1 MRHFLLFLALLI
13 PSVAQAENP
22 PAGQS
27 TKVIVVRH
35 AEKDGAGDDARL
47 TKAGVE
53 RANALAHALEAAG
66 VKAIFATGPART
78 IDTAKPLADRLKL
91 AVKEVGDPAK
101 LATEIAGINA
111 KDPGRTVLVVGR
123 TTNIRQIIK
132 ALGATDAVADE
143 ASAGIRVE
151 RYDEMLVCTLQN
163 GSVGVLRLRYGA
175 PAPGGDEMK
184 MQTGK

>member
-1 MRHFLLFLALLI
+1 MRHILLVLALLI
-13 PSVAQAENP
+13 PNAARAENP
-22 PAGQS
+22 PGQS

-35 AEKDGAGDDARL
+35 AEKDGAGDDAHL
-47 TKAGVE
+47 TRAGVE

-78 IDTAKPLADRLKL
+78 IDTAKPLADKLKL
-91 AVKEVGDPAK
+91 PVKEVGDPAK
-101 LATEIAGINA
+101 LATEITGIST
-111 KDPGRTVLVVGR
+111 KDPGCTILVVGR

-132 ALGATDAVADE
+132 AMGATDAVADE

-163 GSVGVLRLRYGA
+163 GSVSVLRLRYGA
-175 PAPGGDEMK
+175 ATPGGDGMK
-184 MQTGK
+184 MQTQK